1 MERIKLNIQRFA
13 ENDNS
18 VEVELV
24 MVIQE
29 LQKAIT
35 NANKSLGTLKGKV
48 VETKKET
55 QSLGTVIKGAI
66 SGLNVSAITTQIKKL
81 GKSLYNDFITKAI
94 DTSEELNLF
103 NVVFDNIQENG
114 KTTFSKLGKEAT
126 QFQNKMNEAFG
137 TNMKETMR
145 YQGLFQAMGESAGL
159 NDDIAELM
167 SENMAKLSYDLA
179 SLYNTTE
186 TKAAESLRAGVY
198 AGQTKPLRNY
208 GIDVTQTSYKPL
220 MEELGLEKS
229 VSELTQAEKEVL
241 RYISTLRQ
249 AENAMGDFANT
260 IESPANQLKVLRQQF
275 YEMQAAIGNL
285 FVGAFARILP
295 YVNGIIMAIKAV
307 AKAIASFLG
316 IKMQDYN
323 SHVAGY
329 GEALDDYSDSLDG
342 VASSAGGAS
351 DAIKELKRQTLG
363 FDQINNLTSPTPKS
377 GSGGSGGG
385 GGVAGGID
393 QRLLDAIHSYDNGM
407 ENVRMKATDIRDKIM
422 QILGFTK
429 KTNEETGETYFV
441 YGGWQ
446 ETVKGILGWFKELN
460 PLAKIFA
467 GLGISS
473 AFVTLFKILKKIS
486 DLTGVT
492 TVLTGIFNISKKL
505 ISPLGNL
512 GKAIGKLVSPK
523 GAESVGKVAGI
534 TDTMKKSF
542 SVPSVKTI
550 LTGIA
555 DVALVVGGTVA
566 LISAIGL
573 LTKIPGFN
581 DVVSSGIGAVKK
593 VFLGIGEI
601 IIPLGIVSAGMALMG
616 SMGVANMALG
626 LADLAIVILG
636 TEVIMLAV
644 GAISKLS
651 GDFIS
656 TGIDTMKKV
665 INGIM
670 DVIIPIGILSGAL
683 ALVGLAGGY
692 GAAAIAMGLADLAL
706 VIAGTEVVIAAIG
719 ALNQIEGFSWLVG
732 EGISVLKKLFEGLGE
747 IAGSLVKGFLNVS
760 FSGLEDIGTHLAG
773 FMYNAQPFFDG
784 VSNINEGV
792 TRGMKNLAATVLIL
806 TANEILDGL
815 TSWFTGGTDMKKFGQ
830 DLAGFAPY
838 FKEYADII
846 KDINPDVVVGSA
858 TAAKSLAEF
867 AKNIPNEGGVAAW
880 FAGENKLD
888 VFSSYLPTFGKNM
901 KKYADA
907 VAGIDTN
914 VVVNSANAAKSI
926 VEMSKQVP
934 NEGGVA
940 AWFAGDNKLDKFSK
954 YLPTF
959 GANMKKYADNVAG
972 LDTSV
977 VENSAKA
984 AKSLAEMSKQIPNE
998 GGIAAWFAGENTID
1012 KFSSYLPNFGKN
1024 MKTYAKNIAG
1034 IDPSV
1039 IENSADAAKAIA
1051 KMSKEL
1057 PNEGGVA
1064 SWFAGDNTLD
1074 RFGEVLAEFG
1084 KYFKQYYNSIK
1095 EVAISK
1101 VDAVTNSIKEIVTQL
1116 KKVKDNGLSKTITE
1130 FASSLSSS
1138 SKNISSFFQSTFT
1151 SGQGWSMGYNFGAS
1165 IGTGIKNGI
1174 RDYLTVSVTVRD
1186 AFSNIFQTFRIRANA
1201 MGGIFANG
1209 MWQPIQAYANGGV
1222 PSGGQMFIA
1231 REAGP
1236 ELVGKIGRH
1245 TAVMNNNQIVD
1256 SVKAGVYEAVSAAMS
1271 EGGMGSVQID
1281 LHTDEGVVVDRI
1293 NRITRQTGNC
1303 PIEI

>member
-1 MERIKLNIQRFA
+1 MNI
-13 ENDNS
+13 
-18 VEVELV
+18 
-24 MVIQE
+24 M
-29 LQKAIT
+29 
-35 NANKSLGTLKGKV
+35 
-48 VETKKET
+48 
-55 QSLGTVIKGAI
+55 
-66 SGLNVSAITTQIKKL
+66 
-81 GKSLYNDFITKAI
+81 
-94 DTSEELNLF
+94 
-103 NVVFDNIQENG
+103 
-114 KTTFSKLGKEAT
+114 
-126 QFQNKMNEAFG
+126 
-137 TNMKETMR
+137 
-145 YQGLFQAMGESAGL
+145 
-159 NDDIAELM
+159 
-167 SENMAKLSYDLA
+167 
-179 SLYNTTE
+179 
-186 TKAAESLRAGVY
+186 
-198 AGQTKPLRNY
+198 QTKPLRNY
-208 GIDVTQTSYKPL
+208 GIDVTQTSYKPIL
-220 MEELGLEKS
+220 EELGIDKS
-229 VSELTQAEKEVL
+229 ISELTQAEKEVL

-393 QRLLDAIHSYDNGM
+393 QRLLDAIKEYDNGM

-473 AFVTLFKILKKIS
+473 AFVTLFKVLKKIS
-486 DLTGVT
+486 DLTGVS
-492 TVLTGIFNISKKL
+492 TVLKGIFSITKKL
-505 ISPLGNL
+505 ISPITNL
-512 GKAIGKLVSPK
+512 GKAIGGLT
-523 GAESVGKVAGI
+523 GAENVESVANVGK
-534 TDTMKKSF
+534 
-542 SVPSVKTI
+542 
-550 LTGIA
+550 LTGTMSKAFTVPDIKTVLIGLA
-555 DVALVVGGTVA
+555 DLAIVVGGLTT
-566 LISAIGL
+566 LILAIGG

-581 DVVSSGIGAVKK
+581 EVISSGIDAVQK
-593 VFLGIGEI
+593 VFKGLWEI
-601 IIPLGIVSAGMALMG
+601 IIPLGVLTVGMA
-616 SMGVANMALG
+616 AL
-626 LADLAIVILG
+626 
-636 TEVIMLAV
+636 
-644 GAISKLS
+644 
-651 GDFIS
+651 
-656 TGIDTMKKV
+656 
-665 INGIM
+665 
-670 DVIIPIGILSGAL
+670 
-683 ALVGLAGGY
+683 GLAGGY
-692 GAAAIAMGLADLAL
+692 GAAAVAIGLADLAIVIIGTEAVMLAAGAISKASGDFISVGLEATKKVITGIVDMLVPIGLLTGALMLAGFAGGYGAAAIITGLADMAL

-719 ALNQIEGFSWLVG
+719 ALNQNKGFSFLVG
-732 EGISVLKKLFEGLGE
+732 EGISILKKLFEGLGE

-773 FMYNAQPFFDG
+773 FMNNAQPFFDG
-784 VSNINEGV
+784 ASKIDEGI

-815 TSWFTGGTDMKKFGQ
+815 TSWITGGANMTKFGQ
-830 DLAGFAPY
+830 DLAAFAPY
-838 FKEYADII
+838 FKQYADTVKGI
-846 KDINPDVVVGSA
+846 DPAVVTASA

-867 AKNIPNEGGVAAW
+867 ANNIPNEGGVAAF
-880 FAGENKLD
+880 FAGENRLD
-888 VFSSYLPTFGKNM
+888 VFASYLPEFGKNM
-901 KKYADA
+901 KKYANA
-907 VAGIDTN
+907 VAGLDTDL
-914 VVVNSANAAKSI
+914 VVNSANAAKAI
-926 VEMSKQVP
+926 VEMSKNIP
-934 NEGGVA
+934 NEGGMA

-959 GANMKKYADNVAG
+959 GTNMKKFSDNIAG
-972 LDTSV
+972 IDLSV

-984 AKSLAEMSKQIPNE
+984 AKAIAKMSNEIPNE
-998 GGIAAWFAGENTID
+998 GGVAAWFAGENTID
-1012 KFSSYLPNFGKN
+1012 KFSSYLPKFGKN
-1024 MKTYAKNIAG
+1024 MKTYAQNIAG

-1039 IENSADAAKAIA
+1039 IENSANAAKSIA

-1074 RFGEVLAEFG
+1074 RFGEILKDFG
-1084 KYFKQYYNSIK
+1084 SSFKKYYDYIK
-1095 EVAISK
+1095 DISTAK
-1101 VDAVTNSIKEIVTQL
+1101 VDAVTTSIKEIVTQL
-1116 KKVKDNGLSKTITE
+1116 KKVKDNGLGKTAKE
-1130 FASSLSSS
+1130 FASSLNSS
-1138 SKNISSFFQSTFT
+1138 SKDISAFFQNTFT
-1151 SGQGWSMGYNFGAS
+1151 GGQGWSMGYNFGAS
-1165 IGTGIKNGI
+1165 IGTGIKDGI